1 MIWWPFL
8 TIPIVFITFILTG
21 VFKKKNTDQ
30 KQSLEPP
37 TDGQKNNHNIELRY
51 G

>member
-1 MIWWPFL
+1 MIWRAFL

-30 KQSLEPP
+30 KQTTDSP
-37 TDGQKNNHNIELRY
+37 TDKQKNNRNKN
-51 G
+51 